1 MKPQLSEVFDNK
13 MNKVLKRYR
22 NLSSIIPVPFFLFIS
37 IFLSQGCK
45 NDMEDV
51 KRLSS
56 EDTIPVMYAKD
67 VSIAE
72 SESGHIKY
80 RLTAPVLYRYE
91 SKKGAIIKFPEGFKV
106 VLFDSLNPDKIRTE
120 ISAKYGINKET
131 EKIME
136 AKNDVVVFNRLKGE
150 QLNTEHLV
158 WNQNTKKVF
167 SNVFV
172 KITTPDKILY
182 GDGLQSDEAFNHWLI
197 KKPRGEMYVNENQ

>member
-1 MKPQLSEVFDNK
+1 MSKGYKNLRECVLILFCVFTA
-13 MNKVLKRYR
+13 
-22 NLSSIIPVPFFLFIS
+22 LFYT
-37 IFLSQGCK
+37 GCK

-51 KRLSS
+51 KRLAGR
-56 EDTIPVMYAKD
+56 DTIPVMYAKD

-72 SESGHIKY
+72 SENGHIKY
-80 RLTAPVLYRYE
+80 NLTAPVLYRYE
-91 SKKGAIIKFPEGFKV
+91 TKKGATIKFPEGFKV
-106 VLFDSLNPDKIRTE
+106 VFFDSINPEKVKTE

-136 AKNDVVVFNRLKGE
+136 AKTDVVVINRLKGE
-150 QLNTEHLV
+150 QLNTEHLI
-158 WNQNTKKVF
+158 WDQNAKKVF

-182 GDGLQSDEAFNHWLI
+182 GDGMQSDEAFNHWRI

>member
-1 MKPQLSEVFDNK
+1 
-13 MNKVLKRYR
+13 MNHLKLRYG
-22 NLSSIIPVPFFLFIS
+22 NLIHLIPVPFFLFVA
-37 IFLSQGCK
+37 IFLLQGCK
-45 NDMEDV
+45 NDMADV
-51 KRLSS
+51 KRLTS
-56 EDTIPVMYAKD
+56 EDTIPVMSAKD

-91 SKKGAIIKFPEGFKV
+91 TKKGATVKFPEGFKV
-106 VLFDSLNPDKIRTE
+106 IFFDSLNPDKIRTE
-120 ISAKYGINKET
+120 ISAKYGVNKET

-136 AKNDVVVFNRLKGE
+136 AKTDVIVYNRLKGE

-158 WNQNTKKVF
+158 WDQNTKKVF

-182 GDGLQSDEAFNHWLI
+182 GDGLQSDEAFNHWRI
-197 KKPRGEMYVNENQ
+197 KKPRGEMYINENQ

>member
-1 MKPQLSEVFDNK
+1 
-13 MNKVLKRYR
+13 MNHLKLRYG
-22 NLSSIIPVPFFLFIS
+22 NLIHLIPVPFFLFVAN
-37 IFLSQGCK
+37 FLLQGCK
-45 NDMEDV
+45 NDMADV
-51 KRLSS
+51 KRLTS
-56 EDTIPVMYAKD
+56 EDTIPVMSAKD

-91 SKKGAIIKFPEGFKV
+91 TKKGATVKFPEGFKV
-106 VLFDSLNPDKIRTE
+106 IFFDSLNPDKIRTE
-120 ISAKYGINKET
+120 ISAKYGVNKET

-136 AKNDVVVFNRLKGE
+136 AKTDVIVYNRLKGE

-158 WNQNTKKVF
+158 WDQNTKKVF

-182 GDGLQSDEAFNHWLI
+182 GDGLQSDEAFNHWRI
-197 KKPRGEMYVNENQ
+197 KKPRGEMYINENQ